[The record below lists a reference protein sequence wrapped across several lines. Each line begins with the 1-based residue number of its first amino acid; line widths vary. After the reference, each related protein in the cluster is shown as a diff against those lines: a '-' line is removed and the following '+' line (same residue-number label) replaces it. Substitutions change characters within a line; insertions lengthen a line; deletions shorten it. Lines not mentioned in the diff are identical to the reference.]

1 MPHNALKN
9 GVQNLLTSNNEIDDL
24 TDVINIENPT
34 RKQRYVFKTMLGWAE
49 QNNITPRNLH
59 VDGTIED
66 ENGEEH
72 ESPVDQV
79 PVESKEQ
86 LIVLADLNGNL
97 DKIFYSKKGEATG
110 RNITKDFD
118 PCEGIE
124 LSSETEITESLTPH
138 ITRK

>member
-72 ESPVDQV
+72 NSPVDQV

-110 RNITKDFD
+110 RNITEDFD

-124 LSSETEITESLTPH
+124 LSSETEITDSLTPH